1 MILVTGANGTFGR
14 LVVEH
19 LLSAVPADTLAVSV
33 RDPARAAELAARG
46 VAVRQADFDA
56 PETVARAFA
65 GAHTVL
71 VNATNYGTGPAQ
83 RRVQHAAAI
92 SAAQAAGAKR
102 LVVTSFQDLAR
113 CSMPAVAGYAETE
126 AQARSA
132 GLAATVL
139 RLTAGLDTATARD
152 VRWAMAAGALIAPAG
167 RARIAPPAL
176 ADLAEAAAN
185 VAHEPGHEDTT
196 YELTGPDAVSWDDLA
211 ALAGSLA
218 GRDLEYRPVPDDEY
232 REHVATLGFP
242 ADAVGPLL
250 DYYAAVR
257 AGWASTPHGDL
268 GRLLHRPPVP
278 ALEAVRRAS
287 AS

>member
-19 LLSAVPADTLAVSV
+19 LLSAVGADAVAVSV
-33 RDPARAAELAARG
+33 RDPDRAADLAARG
-46 VAVRQADFDA
+46 VTVRQADFDT
-56 PETVARAFA
+56 PETLARAFA

-92 SAAQAAGAKR
+92 SAAQASGAKR

-113 CSMPAVAGYAETE
+113 CPMPAVAGYAETE
-126 AQARSA
+126 TQARSA

-167 RARIAPPAL
+167 LARIAPPAI
-176 ADLAEAAAN
+176 ADLAEATAN

-196 YELTGPDAVSWDDLA
+196 YELTGPDAVTWDDLA

-218 GRDLEYRPVPDDEY
+218 GRDLEYREVPDDEY
-232 REHVATLGFP
+232 REHVAALGFP

-278 ALEAVRRAS
+278 AIEAVRRA
-287 AS
+287 AAA